1 MFWVGGGGLT
11 FFTGSGYERGWVE
24 VGGYFLWVNGVEW
37 GRMEVWN
44 LWEIWIMF
52 FYISFCNIVKVN
64 HLLHRFVILLHL
76 ISSFSLTRSLL
87 IPYAY
92 VSIESFDCILLS
104 SFELNAI
111 LLICSVKKLCLSIL
125 NLCCFFFYQL
135 IVFYEFFVIFFKT
148 IYANLICF

>member
-1 MFWVGGGGLT
+1 
-11 FFTGSGYERGWVE
+11 
-24 VGGYFLWVNGVEW
+24 
-37 GRMEVWN
+37 MEVWN
-44 LWEIWIMF
+44 LWEIYIMF

-148 IYANLICF
+148 LYVNFIFSKCFI